1 MATNTFDAPIEIA
14 VPKPLVR
21 TASPAFSHIRIP
33 ELDGI
38 RALAIWMV
46 LVNHLFNGY
55 PNPEGALAHIPNV
68 VLGVISHGW
77 LGVDLFF
84 ILSGFLITGILL
96 DSKTRPAYFRNFYS
110 RRALRILPLYFT
122 VIALMWLCYTGAARF
137 FLISL
142 AFLANFSHYLN
153 AGVPHGAGVF
163 WSLSVEEHFYLL
175 WPLLVLY
182 LSRRNLTILSL
193 LIVVATPVLRGV
205 CAARGMDLD
214 AEIYLYSWF
223 RFDGLALGA
232 LLAVWVRTPYS
243 TARNSFKLAAL
254 LLISAVIITLVG
266 FPFGLMQRGTLGA
279 ALRYTQSQL
288 PFAAF
293 ILSALTLRATRWTA
307 LLRSS
312 FARLSGDL
320 SYCIY
325 LIHLAIGDAYEFF
338 THALNLNVAGT
349 VGALGAVLVRA
360 AVILLVTFA
369 LALLSRKYLEA
380 PFLRLKRV
388 FS

>member
-1 MATNTFDAPIEIA
+1 MTTNTIDAPIDT
-14 VPKPLVR
+14 VVSKPIVR
-21 TASPAFSHIRIP
+21 TASPAFSHTRIP

-46 LVNHLFNGY
+46 LASHLFYGY
-55 PNPEGALAHIPNV
+55 PNPDGAFAHIPNV
-68 VLGVISHGW
+68 ILGVISHGW

-122 VIALMWLCYTGAARF
+122 VIALMWLCYAGASRF

-142 AFLANFSHYLN
+142 AFLANFSPYLN
-153 AGVPHGAGVF
+153 AGAPHGASVF

-182 LSRRNLTILSL
+182 LSRRNLTILSA
-193 LIVVATPVLRGV
+193 LIVVGTPILRGV
-205 CAARGMDLD
+205 CASRGMGIG
-214 AEIYLYSWF
+214 EIYLYSWF

-232 LLAVWVRTPYS
+232 LLAVWVRTPYN
-243 TARNSFKLAAL
+243 TARNTFKLAAL
-254 LLISAVIITLVG
+254 LLSIALVITLVG
-266 FPFGLMQRGTLGA
+266 LPFGLMQKGTLGA

-293 ILSALTLRATRWTA
+293 ILSALMLRATKWTA

-325 LIHLAIGDAYEFF
+325 LIHLAVGDAYEFF
-338 THALNLNVAGT
+338 TKALKLNVAGAA
-349 VGALGAVLVRA
+349 GAFGVVLVRA
-360 AVILLVTFA
+360 VVILLVTFA

-380 PFLRLKRV
+380 PFQRLKRV